1 VLLQRLPWPAPY
13 QAWVIN
19 AMAAV
24 ETWWRRDG
32 WRYNIVSAATPI
44 SDRDTVRSVAPV
56 AAPEARCLA
65 LGTSLREVEV
75 ETWDAIR
82 SRRNVPS
89 YLWRAGGRA
98 LSELP

>member
-1 VLLQRLPWPAPY
+1 MAGALPSVGD
-13 QAWVIN
+13 Q
-19 AMAAV
+19 
-24 ETWWRRDG
+24 RDG
-32 WRYNIVSAATPI
+32 CG
-44 SDRDTVRSVAPV
+44 RDLVAPGRVAVQHRLRRHADFGPGHGQERGPV